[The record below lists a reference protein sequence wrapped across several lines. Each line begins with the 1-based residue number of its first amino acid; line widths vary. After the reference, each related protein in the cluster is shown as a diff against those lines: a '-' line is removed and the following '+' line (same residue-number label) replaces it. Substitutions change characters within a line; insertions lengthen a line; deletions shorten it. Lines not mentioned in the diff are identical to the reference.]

1 MRSLAHANIIKYEAM
16 YIDTVKNAGWNAG
29 WLVMELVVAPS
40 LSRV

>member
-1 MRSLAHANIIKYEAM
+1 MRSLAHPNIIRYEAL
-16 YIDTVKNAGWNAG
+16 YIDTVKHAG